1 MKLDF
6 KSEIPI
12 YIQISQAIEDNI
24 LNEIYKENEAIPS
37 TTEISVNFKINP
49 ATVAKGFNLL
59 VEEELIYKKRGVGMF
74 VSEGSKEKII
84 QKRKE
89 GFYKNYILTLIE
101 EGKKLSISKN
111 EIINMIEKGD

>member
-6 KSEIPI
+6 KSEIPL

-24 LNEIYKENEAIPS
+24 LNGLYTEEEVIPS

-59 VEEELIYKKRGVGMF
+59 VENELIYKRRGVGMF
-74 VSEGSKEKII
+74 VCKGSKEKLI

-89 GFYKNYILTLIE
+89 SFYKNYILTLID
-101 EGKKLSISKN
+101 EGKKLMISKS